1 MSNEIIFR
9 RLGPSDTKK
18 YRSLRLE
25 CLRDFPENFGA
36 TYEYEVSLPKM
47 RMETAIEAESKS
59 KFVIGAFSKTEL
71 IGQVAIYQEENPRQL
86 HVGQVIQ
93 MYVQPQFSGQKV
105 GLNMLKFAIAS
116 AWEIEALEQLRL
128 EVVTTSLSA
137 IHVYQQA
144 GFKENGVYKQQ
155 MKIGSIYKDAI
166 AMVLFRPSP
175 TSN

>member
-1 MSNEIIFR
+1 MENEIVFR

-36 TYEYEVSLPKM
+36 TLASEAARPKL
-47 RMETAIEAESKS
+47 RMEIAIEAESPT
-59 KFVIGAFSKTEL
+59 KFVIGAFSDQTL

-86 HVGQVIQ
+86 HVGQVVQ

-144 GFKENGVYKQQ
+144 GFEQNGVYKQQ
-155 MKIGSIYKDAI
+155 MKIGNIYKDAI
-166 AMVLFRPSP
+166 AMVLFKTGMAS
-175 TSN
+175 